1 MCTCTIQ
8 NFIYTE
14 SWGGGRAAQNVKQ
27 GRSIVLEKRTVLM
40 FQGVQGGFLL
50 SWHWTVNRRVQI
62 CLQPR
67 RGWPFIRECTVLMNI
82 AGCRAQTDMWK
93 LLPPPSA
100 IIIWILQY
108 HMANTNQHFASM
120 DLKSWLSLLCV
131 VCFRFHHHFD
141 NIGLCL
147 SNSTVTAL
155 CAEFP
160 PTQQNAWAASFI
172 VLIYWFFTPKICK

>member
-1 MCTCTIQ
+1 MH
-8 NFIYTE
+8 YSE
-14 SWGGGRAAQNVKQ
+14 LYLHRVLRWGKSSTKWKTRQVYCFGKKNCLDVSGSPGRVSAFVTLNCERK
-27 GRSIVLEKRTVLM
+27 STNMSPTKT
-40 FQGVQGGFLL
+40 
-50 SWHWTVNRRVQI
+50 RVAFHQRMHCI
-62 CLQPR
+62 N
-67 RGWPFIRECTVLMNI
+67 EH